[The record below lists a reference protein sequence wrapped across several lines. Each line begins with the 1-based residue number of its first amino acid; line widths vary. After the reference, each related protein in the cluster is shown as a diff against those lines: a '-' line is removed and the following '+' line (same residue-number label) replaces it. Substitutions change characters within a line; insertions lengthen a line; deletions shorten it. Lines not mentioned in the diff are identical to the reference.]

1 MRRGWPKK
9 LRNRLEQV
17 ELEQGPSDHFHSKTK
32 ASPELD
38 EVLSV
43 RNSEASIVQSCP

>member
-1 MRRGWPKK
+1 MRREWVKK

-17 ELEQGPSDHFHSKTK
+17 ELEKGPADHFHSKNM

-43 RNSEASIVQSCP
+43 RTSEASIVQSCP